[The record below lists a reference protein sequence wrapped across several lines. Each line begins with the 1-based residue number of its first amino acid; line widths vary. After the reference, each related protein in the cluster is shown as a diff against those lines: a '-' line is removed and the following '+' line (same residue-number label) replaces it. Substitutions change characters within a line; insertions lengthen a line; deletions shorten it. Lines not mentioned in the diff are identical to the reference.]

1 MNRKQDKRNLNT
13 KMELA
18 NAFKELSKKK
28 PMNKITVND
37 LIKYCQLNRNT
48 FYYHFEDIH
57 DLINWMFNEE
67 VKKIIDNFDKSNYEN
82 FLNSV
87 LDYIE

>member
-67 VKKIIDNFDKSNYEN
+67 LLLIQILLFQ
-82 FLNSV
+82 
-87 LDYIE
+87 

>member
-13 KMELA
+13 KVELA

-67 VKKIIDNFDKSNYEN
+67 VKKIIDNFDKI
-82 FLNSV
+82 F
-87 LDYIE
+87 

>member
-13 KMELA
+13 KVELA

-87 LDYIE
+87 LDYI

>member
-13 KMELA
+13 KVELA

-37 LIKYCQLNRNT
+37 LIK
-48 FYYHFEDIH
+48 
-57 DLINWMFNEE
+57 
-67 VKKIIDNFDKSNYEN
+67 
-82 FLNSV
+82 
-87 LDYIE
+87 